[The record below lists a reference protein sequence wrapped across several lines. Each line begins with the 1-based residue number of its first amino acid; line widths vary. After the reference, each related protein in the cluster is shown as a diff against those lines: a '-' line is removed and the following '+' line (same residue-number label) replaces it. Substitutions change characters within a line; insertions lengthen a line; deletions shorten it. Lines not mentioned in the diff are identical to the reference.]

1 MKKLMLFM
9 AVTTCLLLV
18 ACGDFKCDQC
28 DKTFKT
34 EASLNKHIERIHK
47 GICPPPKIEGSQE
60 PDSVRVYIDNS
71 GSMRGYTEGQNSV
84 FINAISDLKSV
95 KNGEAYFW
103 GAKPKTPI
111 TGIIGESLARNSF
124 NGQDTP
130 FPSMIAQLEHEAA
143 KSGALTFIVTDGI
156 IGVSS
161 KQALY
166 LKESLGQIKNDIR
179 DSAKVEQGMAISVFR
194 LVSGYSNKSTKSY
207 YYTHKNTPVKLD
219 SANQRPFFVIAIGK
233 RANIQWF
240 INKVRNDGS
249 LSAYKSADNIT
260 FGLHE
265 HEAKLAL
272 SDKLAFEQKGS
283 SVKLKKIR
291 GTFSLKANL
300 PACLAQDPKLD
311 YMKQNLEVKLNDEQ
325 LSCLASAK
333 IDKDDPKKGFFIDEN
348 TLYVIYDKV
357 QNISSTDNVITIRL
371 KKTIPTQWT
380 TQWSSDDDSNIAKDQ
395 MEQTRTFALSYL
407 LTGLYEATDGNQMLL
422 DTKFEFKK

>member
-1 MKKLMLFM
+1 MKKGLLFFIAM
-9 AVTTCLLLV
+9 TCLVMLTGCTE
-18 ACGDFKCDQC
+18 CGKG
-28 DKTFKT
+28 KTTSPGKV
-34 EASLNKHIERIHK
+34 
-47 GICPPPKIEGSQE
+47 PPTPPSSVEPEEE
-60 PDSVRVYIDNS
+60 PDSIRVYIDNS
-71 GSMRGYTEGQNSV
+71 GSMRGYTEGQNFA

-103 GAKPKTPI
+103 GAKPRKPI
-111 TGIIGESLARNSF
+111 TGIIGEALAKNSF
-124 NGQDTP
+124 NGQETP

-161 KQALY
+161 KQSQY
-166 LKESLGQIKNDIR
+166 LQQSLGQIKNDIR

-194 LVSGYSNKSTKSY
+194 LVSGYSNKSSKSY

-240 INKVRNDGS
+240 MNKVINDGS
-249 LSAYKSADNIT
+249 LSAYKSAASIT
-260 FGLHE
+260 FGLHN

-272 SDKLAFEQKGS
+272 SDRLAFEQKGGS
-283 SVKLKKIR
+283 AKLKKTK
-291 GTFSLKANL
+291 GTFSLKANI

-311 YMKQNLEVKLNDEQ
+311 YIKQNLEVKLNDEQ
-325 LSCLASAK
+325 LSCLTSAK
-333 IDKDDPKKGFFIDEN
+333 IDKDDPKKGFFVDEN
-348 TLYVIYDKV
+348 TLYVIYDQV
-357 QNISSTDNVITIRL
+357 RNISTTDNVITIRL

-380 TQWSSDDDSNIAKDQ
+380 TQWSSEDDSNIAKDQ

-407 LTGLYEATDGNQMLL
+407 LNGLYEATDGDQMLL

>member
-1 MKKLMLFM
+1 MKN
-9 AVTTCLLLV
+9 LLLFTCAV
-18 ACGDFKCDQC
+18 ACLILLTACPSHP
-28 DKTFKT
+28 KT
-34 EASLNKHIERIHK
+34 EKCEKCGQVFSSKKAFESHKCVEPPVCEIAS
-47 GICPPPKIEGSQE
+47 E

-71 GSMRGYTEGQNSV
+71 GSMRGYTDGQNSV
-84 FINAISDLKSV
+84 FINAISDLKSL

-111 TGIIGESLARNSF
+111 TGIIGEALAKNSF

-130 FPSMIAQLEHEAA
+130 FPFMIAQLEHEAA

-161 KQALY
+161 KQAHY
-166 LKESLGQIKNDIR
+166 LKGSLGQIKNDIR

-194 LVSGYSNKSTKSY
+194 LVSGYSNKSGKSF

-240 INKVRNDGS
+240 IDKVRSDES
-249 LSAYKSADNIT
+249 LSAYKNADNIT
-260 FGLHE
+260 FGLHN
-265 HEAKLAL
+265 HEAELAL
-272 SDKLAFEQKGS
+272 SDKLAFEQKGG

-291 GTFSLKANL
+291 GTFSLKANI

-357 QNISSTDNVITIRL
+357 QNISTADNVITIRL

-380 TQWSSDDDSNIAKDQ
+380 TQWSSEDDSNIAKDQ

-422 DTKFEFKK
+422 NTEFKFKK